1 MSEKNILFIIPI
13 NDGESVEIHKLLF
26 SHRIP
31 FMTTS
36 QKWGAS
42 WDGLEESI
50 KDKINSNDFIKIYG
64 IELQGKPLSKEC
76 INIDHHKYSGDDRSN
91 ELSSLEQVAEILE
104 VELSDYQK
112 AVSLNDKGYIPLMKA
127 NNVPEDVIQLVR
139 LQDRIAQGITAEQ
152 EEQAEIACRERE
164 EREKLT
170 IVKCPHS
177 KTACICDRLYGQ
189 YENLLIISSDG
200 EVNFFGEGKICEDL
214 YEKVEG
220 SWCGGQLPVEGYWGG
235 YPSME
240 FINNYFIDKE
250 KDNEK

>member
-1 MSEKNILFIIPI
+1 MKEKNILFIIPI

-26 SHRIP
+26 SHKIP
-31 FMTTS
+31 FVITS

-42 WDGLEESI
+42 WNKLEKPI
-50 KDKINSNDFIKIYG
+50 KEKIKSNNFDKIYG
-64 IELQGKPLSKEC
+64 IELQGESLSEKC
-76 INIDHHKYSGDDRSN
+76 INIDHHMYSGDDRSN

-152 EEQAEIACRERE
+152 EEQAEIACRERQ
-164 EREKLT
+164 EKGRLT

-177 KTACICDRLYGQ
+177 KTSCVCDRLYGQ

-200 EVNFFGEGKICEDL
+200 EVNFFGDGEICQDL
-214 YEKVEG
+214 YNKVEG
-220 SWCGGQLPVEGYWGG
+220 SWCGGQLPIRGYWGG
-235 YPSME
+235 YPSMD
-240 FINNYFIDKE
+240 FINNYFMDKE
-250 KDNEK
+250 KED